1 MPIDGAAPLPLAGV
15 KVLEF
20 CQTIMGPTA
29 GLVLADLGADVI
41 KIEPAPGGD
50 KTRRLSGFAAGF
62 FGGFNRNKRSIA
74 IDLKSEAGRQTMHR
88 LAAEADVAIENYAP
102 GTVEKLG
109 CDYATLKNI
118 NPRII
123 YCALKGF
130 LSGPYENRL
139 ALDEVVQFMAGM
151 SYMTGPPGQPLR
163 AGASVI
169 DIMGGT
175 YAVIG
180 ILCALKERETS
191 GVGQF
196 VKSALYES
204 TAFLMTQHLAGEIVT
219 GKETPPMPAR
229 QGAWSVYETFETQD
243 GRRVFIGLT
252 SDNHWRRFRDR
263 FDLGHLADDP
273 DFATNETRVAARPR
287 LLPLVVEIAKA
298 HDHDDLL
305 AILEDIQVPFS
316 PVARPSDLFDDPQL
330 NAGGRMLPVEM
341 PNGEI
346 AKLPRLP
353 IELGD
358 HDFSLRRQPPKVGEH
373 SREALAAYG
382 FTADEIETLIAD
394 GVVLDGAIE

>member
-1 MPIDGAAPLPLAGV
+1 MAADGPAPLPLAGV

-62 FGGFNRNKRSIA
+62 FGGFNRNKRSLA
-74 IDLKSEAGRQTMHR
+74 IDLKSEAGRATVHR

-109 CDYATLKNI
+109 CDYETLKAV

-169 DIMGGT
+169 DIMGGS

-180 ILCALKERETS
+180 ILCALKERETT

-196 VKSALYES
+196 IKSALYES
-204 TAFLMTQHLAGEIVT
+204 TAFLMTQHLAGEVIT

-229 QGAWSVYETFETQD
+229 VGAWSVYETFETQD

-263 FDLGHLADDP
+263 FDLGHLKDDP

-287 LLPLVVEIAKA
+287 LLPMVAQIAKA
-298 HDHDDLL
+298 HRHDDLL
-305 AILEDIQVPFS
+305 TILEDIEVPFS
-316 PVARPSDLFDDPQL
+316 PVAKPSDLFDDPQL

-341 PNGEI
+341 PNGET

-358 HDFSLRRQPPKVGEH
+358 HDFGLRRQPPEIGENT
-373 SREALAAYG
+373 RETLAEFG
-382 FTADEIETLIAD
+382 FSGDEIDDLIAN
-394 GVVLDGAIE
+394 GVVLQGGKS